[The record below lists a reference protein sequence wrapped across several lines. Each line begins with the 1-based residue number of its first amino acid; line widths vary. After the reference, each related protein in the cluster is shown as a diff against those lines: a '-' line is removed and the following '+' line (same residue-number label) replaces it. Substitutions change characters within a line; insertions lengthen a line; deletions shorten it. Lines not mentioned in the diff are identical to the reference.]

1 MISFNLA
8 VWRFSSCLD
17 LCSRNSCYFLFVS
30 LSALVWVLSLFSSL
44 FALLSASLWSLDFCC
59 VLFCFYFLFS
69 LLCNCHPHPNCLHLS
84 SICLAVPPHHFSSW
98 LISSLC
104 VYIVLSFLFPLFYFP
119 WFVLFSLFP
128 HACFGVFCLSC
139 FFSVLNALFF
149 MSCEILRLFR
159 SFSLQLPP
167 FGS

>member
-84 SICLAVPPHHFSSW
+84 SCLAVPPHHFSSW

-149 MSCEILRLFR
+149 MSCEILHLFR